1 MAEEKIYFD
10 EGDVKVTNARFLTY
24 GKMHSMG
31 NVTSV
36 AKYMVKPKRTGQI
49 IIGIIG
55 LVCFAFQWILAII
68 LLAGAVLWWMMQKNK
83 FIVSLSSASG
93 SEEALTSTDEA
104 YIDKIVNALNEAIA
118 ERG

>member
-1 MAEEKIYFD
+1 M
-10 EGDVKVTNARFLTY
+10 
-24 GKMHSMG
+24 
-31 NVTSV
+31 
-36 AKYMVKPKRTGQI
+36 
-49 IIGIIG
+49 
-55 LVCFAFQWILAII
+55 
-68 LLAGAVLWWMMQKNK
+68 AGAVLWWMMQKNK

>member
-10 EGDVKVTNARFLTY
+10 EGDVKVT
-24 GKMHSMG
+24 
-31 NVTSV
+31 
-36 AKYMVKPKRTGQI
+36 

-68 LLAGAVLWWMMQKNK
+68 LLAGAVLLWIMQKNK
-83 FIVSLSSASG
+83 FVISLSSASG
-93 SEEALTSTDEA
+93 SEEALTSKDEA
-104 YIDKIVNALNEAIA
+104 YIDRIVNALNDAIA